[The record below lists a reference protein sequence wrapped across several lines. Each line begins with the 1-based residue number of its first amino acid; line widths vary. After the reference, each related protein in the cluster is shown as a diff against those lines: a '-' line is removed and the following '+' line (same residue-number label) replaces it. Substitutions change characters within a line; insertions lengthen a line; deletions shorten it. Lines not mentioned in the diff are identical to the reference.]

1 MKDHTYFVTPQFI
14 EEKSQENSNASR
26 RDWFLSQ
33 DLAYYRTKGARKPWP
48 QYCQLNIGKSSNLLL
63 LRSIK

>member
-1 MKDHTYFVTPQFI
+1 MNDHTYLVTPQFI

-33 DLAYYRTKGARKPWP
+33 DFAYYRTKGASKPWL
-48 QYCQLNIGKSSNLLL
+48 QY
-63 LRSIK
+63 

>member
-1 MKDHTYFVTPQFI
+1 MKDHTYFVTPHFI

-33 DLAYYRTKGARKPWP
+33 DLAYYRTKGARKPWH
-48 QYCQLNIGKSSNLLL
+48 NIAS
-63 LRSIK
+63 

>member
-1 MKDHTYFVTPQFI
+1 MKDHTYLITPQFI
-14 EEKSQENSNASR
+14 EAKSKKIAM
-26 RDWFLSQ
+26 
-33 DLAYYRTKGARKPWP
+33 LAGEIGFCLKTWIIVGTKGTRKPWL

>member
-1 MKDHTYFVTPQFI
+1 MNDHTYLVTPQFI

-33 DLAYYRTKGARKPWP
+33 DFAYYRTKGASKPWL
-48 QYCQLNIGKSSNLLL
+48 QYCQLNIGKSSSLLL